1 MKEVNWNTQ
10 KAIYAFEESLL
21 SLEKWFKDED
31 YYNDY
36 DDLWEKYD
44 ELKQAFEDEFGVRL

>member
-21 SLEKWFKDED
+21 SLDRWFKDED
-31 YYNDY
+31 YYNEY
-36 DDLWEKYD
+36 DNLWEKYD

>member
-10 KAIYAFEESLL
+10 KAIYTFEESLL
-21 SLEKWFKDED
+21 SLDKWFKDED
-31 YYNDY
+31 YYNEY
-36 DDLWEKYD
+36 DNLWEKYD